1 MLAVGTVSGILAQMD
16 RPFTKEEWFE
26 SVHLRFLHGEPEL
39 VRNVVLAV
47 LTICLVLA
55 VPLLLHRWQRRRQQP
70 TPAQP
75 MALYRRV
82 LSKMG
87 LTVIERWLLWRLA
100 RNSGMEHPTA
110 LLISSRL
117 YDAAVDHYCAGD
129 GLFVTRA
136 GKAAS
141 YAAIRRR
148 VFGEK
153 SR

>member
-1 MLAVGTVSGILAQMD
+1 MHTVGIVSGLLAQME

-26 SVHLRFLHGEPEL
+26 SVHRRFLHGEPEL
-39 VRNVVLAV
+39 LRNIFLAV
-47 LTICLVLA
+47 LTVCLVLA
-55 VPLLLHRWQRRRQQP
+55 IPLLLHRWQRRRQQP

-82 LSKMG
+82 LGKMG
-87 LTVIERWLLWRLA
+87 LTIIERWLLWRLA
-100 RNSGMEHPTA
+100 RHSRMEHPTA

-117 YDAAVDHYCAGD
+117 YDAAVDHYCAGG

-148 VFGEK
+148 IFSEK
-153 SR
+153 TT